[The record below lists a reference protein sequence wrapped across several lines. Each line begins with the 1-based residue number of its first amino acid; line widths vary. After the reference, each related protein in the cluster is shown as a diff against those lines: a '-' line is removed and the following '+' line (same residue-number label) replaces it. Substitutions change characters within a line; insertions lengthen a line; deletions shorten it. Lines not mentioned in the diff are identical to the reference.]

1 MTNDHFMLPIHT
13 YIYCYY
19 PQITEMTDAAGN
31 VTEVK
36 QKKKLSMR
44 EKKALI
50 KKVKQ
55 LIADGADLE
64 TDDEE
69 FAQENGL
76 YAK

>member
-1 MTNDHFMLPIHT
+1 MH
-13 YIYCYY
+13 YY
-19 PQITEMTDAAGN
+19 SSRLSLQITEMTDAAGN